1 MAGRLAGGGP
11 TQAPDPLATE
21 DNGKEVGG
29 GGFEE
34 AARLLESLS

>member
-11 TQAPDPLATE
+11 THAPDPLATE
-21 DNGKEVGG
+21 EEGKEDGG
-29 GGFEE
+29 AGFEE